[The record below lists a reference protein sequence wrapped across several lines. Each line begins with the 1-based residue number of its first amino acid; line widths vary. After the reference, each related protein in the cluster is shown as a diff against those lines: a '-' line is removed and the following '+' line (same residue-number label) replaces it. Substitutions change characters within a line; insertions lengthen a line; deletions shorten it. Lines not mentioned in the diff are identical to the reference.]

1 MNAILMSINPRWC
14 ELILSGQKNVEVRKR
29 IPQRFGAPFRVYLY
43 RTRKSGSAEWDG
55 MIVGEFICDRVYG
68 LERDEYVYIYDLNGL
83 EYDKWIWVD
92 GSERF
97 DQTDRRDLRTYLSG
111 YEMSKYAKGSDKLYG
126 LHVSEVKRYE
136 RPVTIEELTRCRH
149 LDRERVCGSFMTLS
163 GTGGSAMLL
172 TRMECPYQH
181 VDYFNPNY
189 RPNECECRRKVNTNA
204 PQSWQYVDDTDAQA
218 AVERM
223 NPIRVETP

>member
-1 MNAILMSINPRWC
+1 MNAILLSINPRWC
-14 ELILSGQKNVEVRKR
+14 DLILSGQKNVEVRKR

-55 MIVGEFICDRVYG
+55 MIVGEFICDKVYG
-68 LERDEYVYIYDLNGL
+68 LERDEYVYIDLNGWK
-83 EYDKWIWVD
+83 YDKWIWVD

-97 DQTDRRDLRTYLSG
+97 DQLDRRDLRTCLSG
-111 YEMSKYAKGSDKLYG
+111 NEMTKYAKNSDKLYG

-136 RPVTIEELTRCRH
+136 TPVTIEELTRCRH
-149 LDRERVCGSFMTLS
+149 LDRERVCGRFMQPVTVPR
-163 GTGGSAMLL
+163 TGSISL
-172 TRMECPYQH
+172 TRFNCPYQH

-204 PQSWQYVDDTDAQA
+204 PQSWQYVDDDDAQA